1 MIKLGQL
8 IDKTTLG
15 EQFLITSKNEIINQT
30 ITDCKHIIVC
40 EVLEFDEDN
49 NPIRFIE
56 SKEIELDFDNL
67 NGKTMRERLTE
78 LAGI

>member
-8 IDKTTLG
+8 IDKLTLG

-30 ITDCKHIIVC
+30 ITNGKHIILC
-40 EVLEFDEDN
+40 EVLEFDADN
-49 NPIRFIE
+49 TPIRFIE
-56 SKEIELDFDNL
+56 SKEVELDLDNL
-67 NGKTMRERLTE
+67 NGKTIRERLTE

>member
-8 IDKTTLG
+8 IDKITLG
-15 EQFLITSKNEIINQT
+15 EQFLITASNSIINQT
-30 ITDCKHIIVC
+30 ITDGKHIILC
-40 EVLEFDEDN
+40 EVLEFDEGN
-49 NPIRFIE
+49 KPIRFIE

-67 NGKTMRERLTE
+67 NGKSIRERLTE

>member
-30 ITDCKHIIVC
+30 ITDSKHIILC

-56 SKEIELDFDNL
+56 SKEVELDLDNL

>member
-8 IDKTTLG
+8 IDKITLG
-15 EQFLITSKNEIINQT
+15 EQFLITASNSIINQT
-30 ITDCKHIIVC
+30 ITDSKHIILC
-40 EVLEFDEDN
+40 EVLEFDEGN
-49 NPIRFIE
+49 KPIRFIE

-67 NGKTMRERLTE
+67 NGKSMRERLTE

>member
-30 ITDCKHIIVC
+30 ITDGKHIIIC

-49 NPIRFIE
+49 KPIRFIE
-56 SKEIELDFDNL
+56 SKEVELDLDNL

>member
-8 IDKTTLG
+8 IDKITLG
-15 EQFLITSKNEIINQT
+15 EQFLITASNSIIKQT
-30 ITDCKHIIVC
+30 ITDSKHIILC
-40 EVLEFDEDN
+40 EVLEFDEGN
-49 NPIRFIE
+49 KPIRFIE

-67 NGKTMRERLTE
+67 NGKSIRERLTE

>member
-30 ITDCKHIIVC
+30 ITVGKHIILC

-49 NPIRFIE
+49 KPIRFIE
-56 SKEIELDFDNL
+56 SKEVELDLDNL